1 MERVLRSPC
10 CGAVVWFSSA
20 GPIDGFCSSCVDQTI
35 LGLTWSRSGSAV
47 RDDDWI
53 LVDKRIPAVR
63 AADGRSVEDV
73 WSLPDELPLA
83 LMFEDPAFPRRVPCF
98 RIGFH
103 RGIKY
108 LTVSSLL
115 LHEWNAPI
123 TVSML
128 GELKPFLCS
137 EN

>member
-1 MERVLRSPC
+1 M
-10 CGAVVWFSSA
+10 A
-20 GPIDGFCSSCVDQTI
+20 PIDGFCSSCSDQTI
-35 LGLTWSRSGSAV
+35 LGLTWSHSGAAV

-63 AADGRSVEDV
+63 TDDGRSTEDV
-73 WSLPDELPLA
+73 WGLPDELPLA
-83 LMFEDPAFPRRVPCF
+83 ILFEDPAFPRRVPHF

-115 LHEWNAPI
+115 LSEWNVPR

-128 GELKPFLCS
+128 GELKASLR
-137 EN
+137 